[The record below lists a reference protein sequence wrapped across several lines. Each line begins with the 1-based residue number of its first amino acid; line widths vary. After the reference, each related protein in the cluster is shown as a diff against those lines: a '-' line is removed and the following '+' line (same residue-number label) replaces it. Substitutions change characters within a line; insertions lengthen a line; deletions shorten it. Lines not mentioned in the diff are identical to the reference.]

1 LYIESGRDDASFVES
16 AVELDDDFSRAV
28 VVDDFKLA
36 DVSVTLHDA
45 EEFDDDFGGGTDEDL
60 AFPATL
66 GVDDVVQAVVE
77 YRYADHGG

>member
-1 LYIESGRDDASFVES
+1 
-16 AVELDDDFSRAV
+16 
-28 VVDDFKLA
+28 
-36 DVSVTLHDA
+36 
-45 EEFDDDFGGGTDEDL
+45 L